1 MTAVPINYYRSPLPA
16 TLVSSTIPAEALKL
30 LGHALNRQQIPGWK
44 FQLSEMCKTLGMTIY
59 AVKEARK
66 WLLKHGYATYKR
78 IKFRFT
84 VWQYFP
90 EPIAQETAHSPRI
103 IERVEIP
110 TVLQVEIQPALEVK
124 ELLEVKEQQHEPAL
138 IDQQKAVVVFLKE
151 EKQVEAVIIPSL
163 VSPGLIEEDQAGL
176 EYPVQ
181 LNQDQ
186 KKAAKSQI
194 KKAPIDLQQAILA
207 CLAHYMIQGT
217 VKNPVGYLKTLVAAA
232 NNGTFEVLGV
242 TEPPKRYSPDND
254 PKQAEIAARRAW
266 TSSKPEVAKVGIAG
280 LRAGLKG
287 AL

>member
-1 MTAVPINYYRSPLPA
+1 MPIYRTNPTADFVQITN
-16 TLVSSTIPAEALKL
+16 TLADTPMEFKAKDVVIHLLSKPPSWKVIPSAIAKALD
-30 LGHALNRQQIPGWK
+30 
-44 FQLSEMCKTLGMTIY
+44 LSEYI
-59 AVKEARK
+59 VKK
-66 WLLKHGYATYKR
+66 SLTWLSKHGYAIYQHCHTGYGQWHIFDKPQPKNATAPTNPP
-78 IKFRFT
+78 KFVKPTLAIAPTLEINKET
-84 VWQYFP
+84 V
-90 EPIAQETAHSPRI
+90 I
-103 IERVEIP
+103 
-110 TVLQVEIQPALEVK
+110 LK
-124 ELLEVKEQQHEPAL
+124 KQQHEPTP
-138 IDQQKAVVVFLKE
+138 IDQQKAVVVFLKKE
-151 EKQVEAVIIPSL
+151 QQVDTITAPSL
-163 VSPGLIEEDQAGL
+163 VNPELIEVDDAGL

-181 LNQDQ
+181 LNPKQ